1 MTSRIRNNPK
11 FLCFRSLIPLL
22 LFCLSW
28 NLCAP
33 SFAQSEE
40 EKKYP
45 DRIISSTPS
54 ITELLFALGAG
65 DQVVGVSDYCS
76 YPPEACTRPS
86 VGGLLNP
93 SVEFW
98 ITLKPDLIIF
108 QGKNS
113 HLTQNANNLNIKT
126 LSVSVSGL
134 QDIFNAIQILG
145 KEIGRSNEAEALTAQ
160 LKEGLQSYQDKLS
173 GIRPKNVLL
182 LLGDSN
188 DPSRD
193 MYAVGKGT
201 FLDELLTLSG
211 GRNILPDSLSQYP
224 KVSKEFIIKNS
235 PEIIIEAG
243 PKSRMNEQ
251 ERLARIQSW
260 KRFPTIQAVQT
271 ESIHFIGAD
280 YILIP
285 GPRILSIIDNFSQ
298 AIHPELFPATPQ
310 SVHEKR

>member
-1 MTSRIRNNPK
+1 MAPSIRNNIQ
-11 FLCFRSLIPLL
+11 LTRSRSLI
-22 LFCLSW
+22 LFLCLFW
-28 NLCAP
+28 NLCAF
-33 SFAQSEE
+33 SYVQAEE
-40 EKKYP
+40 GKYP
-45 DRIISSTPS
+45 SRIISSTPS

-65 DQVVGVSDYCS
+65 DQVVGVSDFCS

-86 VGGLLNP
+86 IGGLLNP

-113 HLTQNANNLNIKT
+113 HLTQNAKNLNIKP
-126 LSVSVSGL
+126 LSVSVNSL

-145 KEIGRSNEAEALTAQ
+145 KELGRNKEAEALTIK
-160 LKEGLQSYQDKLS
+160 LKDGLLSYQNKLS
-173 GIRPKNVLL
+173 GVRPKNVLL

-193 MYAVGKGT
+193 LYAVGKGT

-211 GRNILPDSLSQYP
+211 GKNILPDSLSQYP

-243 PKSRMNEQ
+243 PKSRLNDQQRQ
-251 ERLARIQSW
+251 ERIQSW

-285 GPRILSIIDNFSQ
+285 GPRILNIIDNFSQ
-298 AIHPELFPATPQ
+298 AIHPELFPTTPP
-310 SVHEKR
+310 SVPENQ